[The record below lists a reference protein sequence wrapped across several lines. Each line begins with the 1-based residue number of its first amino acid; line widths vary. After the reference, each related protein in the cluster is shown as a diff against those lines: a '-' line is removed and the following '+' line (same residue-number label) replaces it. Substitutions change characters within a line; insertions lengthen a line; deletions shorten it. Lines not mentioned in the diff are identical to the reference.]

1 MSWIQRKM
9 SFSMMKSVF
18 MCICGSRPIKH
29 EQEKQNVEESASDS
43 EARCFEQY
51 NTKDM
56 LNIAP
61 LLGHSAFSQVL
72 RICE

>member
-1 MSWIQRKM
+1 
-9 SFSMMKSVF
+9 

-29 EQEKQNVEESASDS
+29 EQEKQNVEELVSDS
-43 EARCFEQY
+43 EARCNIKKSFEQY
-51 NTKDM
+51 NSKDM
-56 LNIAP
+56 LNIAS